1 MRIVIR
7 SIVLVQVVLLCAALS
22 FAAPPPRVR
31 VTVERV
37 TDGDTLV
44 VTSEN
49 GTRLR
54 LRLLGIDAPE
64 IAHGALL
71 GQPYGLEARQYLA
84 RLVINRPV
92 QVEMF
97 GPDVYRRILAVVW
110 AADTNVNVEMVRS
123 GFAEIYRRARCR
135 AYCRE
140 LSDAEVQAQRGR
152 VGMWMLETHES
163 PAAYRKRSRASP
175 HG

>member
-22 FAAPPPRVR
+22 FASPLHSVR

-49 GTRLR
+49 GTKLR

-71 GQPYGLEARQYLA
+71 GQPYSLEARQHLA
-84 RLVINRPV
+84 QLVINRPV

-97 GPDVYRRILAVVW
+97 GPDVYKRILAVVW
-110 AADTNVNVEMVRS
+110 AADANVNVEMVRG
-123 GFAEIYRRARCR
+123 GFAEIYRQARCR

-140 LSDAEVQAQRGR
+140 LSDAEVQAQRAR
-152 VGMWMLETHES
+152 VGVWMLEKHES
-163 PAAYRKRSRASP
+163 PAAYRKRVRASAR
-175 HG
+175 G

>member
-7 SIVLVQVVLLCAALS
+7 SVVMFQVVLLCAAFS
-22 FAAPPPRVR
+22 FAAPPHGVR

-64 IAHGALL
+64 IAHGAWL
-71 GQPYGLEARQYLA
+71 GQPYGLEARQQLA
-84 RLVINRPV
+84 QLVINRPV
-92 QVEMF
+92 RVEMF

-110 AADTNVNVEMVRS
+110 VADTNVNVEMVRG
-123 GFAEIYRRARCR
+123 GFAEIYRQARCR

-140 LSDAEVQAQRGR
+140 LLDAEVQAQRAR
-152 VGMWMLETHES
+152 VGVWMLETHES
-163 PAAYRKRSRASP
+163 PAAYRKRMRASP